1 MKGKEIKFE
10 VWCFIKVSGFIMIY
24 WNIYMYMYYKVICG
38 FINYEKIYKLNYIN
52 FLVFLLIIFFLVF
65 ILKSNVFVLVFNE
78 SLYFYCFFVNG

>member
-1 MKGKEIKFE
+1 MI
-10 VWCFIKVSGFIMIY
+10 CIKVSGFIMIY
-24 WNIYMYMYYKVICG
+24 WNIYMYVYMYYKVICG
-38 FINYEKIYKLNYIN
+38 FINYEKIYKLNYNN

>member
-1 MKGKEIKFE
+1 MI
-10 VWCFIKVSGFIMIY
+10 CIKVSGFIMIY

-38 FINYEKIYKLNYIN
+38 FINYEKIYKLNYNN

>member
-1 MKGKEIKFE
+1 MI
-10 VWCFIKVSGFIMIY
+10 CIKVSGFIMIY
-24 WNIYMYMYYKVICG
+24 WNIYMYRYYKVICG
-38 FINYEKIYKLNYIN
+38 FINDEKIYKLNYIN

>member
-1 MKGKEIKFE
+1 MI
-10 VWCFIKVSGFIMIY
+10 CIKVSGFIMIY

-38 FINYEKIYKLNYIN
+38 FIKYEKIYKLNYIN